1 MRLWPLLLSGILV
14 SACGGGTGESSQSAG
29 IGGTGINT
37 ARGVVV
43 GKVTDFGSIYVNGF
57 EFNTDSSE
65 FFVDGMA
72 GAMQSDLAIGM
83 VVTLEVETMDGAYT
97 GKAFSVVYD
106 DEVQGPVSATP
117 VDVPGSGGTR
127 KTFGIFGQQVTI
139 DDTETVFK
147 GTSFDTLK
155 EDNVVEISGFRS
167 SATEIF
173 ASYVELKKDMVTVG
187 SEVEL
192 RGTISG
198 YSPPTQQFTLDG
210 VPITFDNDT
219 EIELESG
226 SLANGLYVEVKGTY
240 QAGPPVSVYAEAI
253 EEEDREFGG
262 DIEDLNL
269 QGLVSSYLDIS
280 DFRVNGQK
288 VDASN
293 AEFSP
298 ENADML
304 LGNGVEVD
312 VKGAVVAGVLVAE
325 ELELRSRETRLR
337 SFVSSVNMAQNSF
350 EVSYAGL
357 PGSVV
362 VIANSQTL
370 FDDEGPLELSDFSL
384 ADVNSGDFVRVE
396 GIESGGNLIAATV
409 KRLDEMDP
417 DDSKLEGQVDALVPN
432 VSITVLGIPFNV
444 DSGTQ
449 YENESGNVS
458 AAIFFANLMI
468 GDRVRI
474 EDKVVADG
482 YAEEV
487 KLDD

>member
-1 MRLWPLLLSGILV
+1 
-14 SACGGGTGESSQSAG
+14 
-29 IGGTGINT
+29 
-37 ARGVVV
+37 
-43 GKVTDFGSIYVNGF
+43 
-57 EFNTDSSE
+57 
-65 FFVDGMA
+65 
-72 GAMQSDLAIGM
+72 
-83 VVTLEVETMDGAYT
+83 
-97 GKAFSVVYD
+97 
-106 DEVQGPVSATP
+106 
-117 VDVPGSGGTR
+117 
-127 KTFGIFGQQVTI
+127 
-139 DDTETVFK
+139 
-147 GTSFDTLK
+147 
-155 EDNVVEISGFRS
+155 
-167 SATEIF
+167 
-173 ASYVELKKDMVTVG
+173 
-187 SEVEL
+187 
-192 RGTISG
+192 
-198 YSPPTQQFTLDG
+198 
-210 VPITFDNDT
+210 
-219 EIELESG
+219 
-226 SLANGLYVEVKGTY
+226 
-240 QAGPPVSVYAEAI
+240 
-253 EEEDREFGG
+253 
-262 DIEDLNL
+262 
-269 QGLVSSYLDIS
+269 
-280 DFRVNGQK
+280 
-288 VDASN
+288 
-293 AEFSP
+293 
-298 ENADML
+298 
-304 LGNGVEVD
+304 
-312 VKGAVVAGVLVAE
+312 
-325 ELELRSRETRLR
+325 
-337 SFVSSVNMAQNSF
+337 MAQNSF